1 MHPDEDVVL
10 LPLPHLKHALIPQ
23 PCPHLLTYP
32 YLLQRLCSLLP
43 SCPGDLQPLPVINF
57 HTVSISCLH
66 PAGAIVGGFHASPL
80 LSGITF
86 SCKIVHIHL
95 SCPLTPLCS
104 LYITSY
110 LNSQLFSWLNKPRT
124 SYSKVIRVLL
134 ESYVTTWLF
143 WSPFTS
149 PLPADKG
156 LAFLFIYVNSLF
168 YWAGILSA
176 ISALRQSHS
185 AGSVL
190 CVIWLCFLSLL
201 WQAHCEV

>member
-1 MHPDEDVVL
+1 MPSPPHSPLSPAMSLLSAPFLPWRFATITCNKFSHRFYL
-10 LPLPHLKHALIPQ
+10 LPPSSWCHCRRF
-23 PCPHLLTYP
+23 PCATASFRHHI
-32 YLLQRLCSLLP
+32 LLQDR
-43 SCPGDLQPLPVINF
+43 
-57 HTVSISCLH
+57 
-66 PAGAIVGGFHASPL
+66 
-80 LSGITF
+80 
-86 SCKIVHIHL
+86 HIHL

-156 LAFLFIYVNSLF
+156 PEFLFIYVNSLF